1 MADLSDFR
9 SGQIVGVRLAGA
21 SVTKMTTLLCVSRAA
36 IAKVMTV
43 YTNHGNTS
51 SAKRN
56 SGQKTKLSERD
67 HCTLK
72 RIVSNNHRTS
82 AAKVT
87 AELNIHLEDFVSTKP
102 ERSFTNPIS
111 IVQVQLLNL

>member
-1 MADLSDFR
+1 MADLSDFQ
-9 SGQIVGVRLAGA
+9 SGQIVGVRLAEA
-21 SVTKMTTLLCVSRAA
+21 SVTKMATLLCVSRAA
-36 IAKVMTV
+36 IAKVMTA
-43 YTNHGNTS
+43 YTNHGKTA

-72 RIVSNNHRTS
+72 SVSNSHRTA

-87 AELNIHLEDFVSTKP
+87 AEINIHLADFVSTK
-102 ERSFTNPIS
+102 TI
-111 IVQVQLLNL
+111 